1 MFAIRTEN
9 IKRKSKGVFYQFY
22 LGSKLP
28 GKELDHKT
36 LDRTTF
42 WVPKEYFFFLSYKS
56 KTFGKL
62 KDLKCF
68 SLSSRAWQS
77 ARIKGG
83 KVSQLGWAGWA
94 LLVLFV

>member
-28 GKELDHKT
+28 GKEPDYKI
-36 LDRTTF
+36 LDRTTYG
-42 WVPKEYFFFLSYKS
+42 VPKEYIFPLSYKS

-83 KVSQLGWAGWA
+83 KVSQLGWVGLA